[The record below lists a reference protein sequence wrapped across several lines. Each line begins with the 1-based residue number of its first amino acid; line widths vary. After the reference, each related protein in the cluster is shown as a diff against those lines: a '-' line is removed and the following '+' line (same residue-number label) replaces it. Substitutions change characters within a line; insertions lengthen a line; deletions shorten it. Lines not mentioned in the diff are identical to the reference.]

1 MARPRQPL
9 ALIEAKGKKHLTKAE
24 IAERRATEVQP
35 CTDDLTAPAYLTAAE
50 KRRFNK
56 LADQLAKLNIMGETD
71 TEALARYVTA
81 QSLYEQAVKSLRK
94 LEKDRPKRPGPEAE
108 QEEVDKFYDKL
119 HIWSIDIDV
128 AVKRQD
134 RYFKQA
140 ATAAAALGL
149 TITSR
154 CKLVAPAAPEA
165 PPENKFKKFRKAAG
179 DE

>member
-24 IAERRATEVQP
+24 IEERRATEVQP
-35 CTDDLTAPAYLTAAE
+35 CTDDLTAPAYLTATE
-50 KRRFNK
+50 KKRFNK
-56 LADQLAKLNIMGETD
+56 LADQLAKIKILGETD

-81 QSLYEQAVKSLRK
+81 QSLYEQAVKDLRK
-94 LEKDRPKRPGPEAE
+94 VQKQRPKEEDGPTNLIGWADALNTL
-108 QEEVDKFYDKL
+108 DKR
-119 HIWSIDIDV
+119 I
-128 AVKRQD
+128 D
-134 RYFKQA
+134 RYYKQA

-154 CKLVAPAAPEA
+154 CKLVAPAAPEEPA
-165 PPENKFKKFRKAAG
+165 ENKFLKFRKAAS

>member
-24 IAERRATEVQP
+24 IEERRAAEVQP
-35 CTDDLTAPAYLTAAE
+35 CTDDLTAPAYLTATE
-50 KRRFNK
+50 KKRFDK
-56 LADQLAKLNIMGETD
+56 LADQLAKLNILGETD

-81 QSLYEQAVKSLRK
+81 QSLYEKAVKDLRK
-94 LEKDRPKRPGPEAE
+94 TEKERPKRPGPGAE
-108 QEEVDKFYDKL
+108 QEEHDRFYDQM
-119 HIWSIDIDV
+119 HVWSITIDL
-128 AVKRQD
+128 AIKRQD

-149 TITSR
+149 TISSR

-165 PPENKFKKFRKAAG
+165 PKENKFLKFSAAVN
-179 DE
+179 E

>member
-35 CTDDLTAPAYLTAAE
+35 CTDDMTAPAYLTATE
-50 KRRFNK
+50 KKRFSK

-81 QSLYEQAVKSLRK
+81 QSLYEQAVKELRK
-94 LEKDRPKRPGPEAE
+94 VQKQRPKDASVGAL
-108 QEEVDKFYDKL
+108 VIWADMLGDLDKR
-119 HIWSIDIDV
+119 I
-128 AVKRQD
+128 D
-134 RYFKQA
+134 RYYKQA

-165 PPENKFKKFRKAAG
+165 PPENKFQKFRKAAG

>member
-24 IAERRATEVQP
+24 IEERRATEVQP
-35 CTDDLTAPAYLTAAE
+35 CTDDLTAPAYLTAKE
-50 KRRFNK
+50 KERFNK

-81 QSLYEQAVKSLRK
+81 QRLYEQAVKDLRK
-94 LEKDRPKRPGPEAE
+94 TEKERPKRPGPEAE
-108 QEEVDKFYDKL
+108 QEERDKFYDQL
-119 HIWSIDIDV
+119 NVWSVNVDL

-149 TITSR
+149 TISSR
-154 CKLVAPAAPEA
+154 CKLVAPTAPEA
-165 PPENKFKKFRKAAG
+165 PPENRFAKFRKAAG

>member
-24 IAERRATEVQP
+24 IEERRATEVQP

-50 KRRFNK
+50 KKRFTK
-56 LADQLAKLNIMGETD
+56 LADQLAKIKILGETD

-81 QSLYEQAVKSLRK
+81 QSLYEQAVKELRK
-94 LEKDRPKRPGPEAE
+94 VQKQRPKDA
-108 QEEVDKFYDKL
+108 EVDDLVIWADMLGSLDKR
-119 HIWSIDIDV
+119 I
-128 AVKRQD
+128 D
-134 RYFKQA
+134 RYYKQA

-154 CKLVAPAAPEA
+154 CKLVAPAAPEE
-165 PPENKFKKFRKAAG
+165 PKENKFMRFRKAAG